1 MSSEFFANY
10 PRIAYDISGNNST
23 VPDYTVAV
31 NLMIRSK
38 LKETVEDDV
47 TIYYPYVVPEGM
59 RPDVLA
65 YQYYGDTIYTWTI
78 FLVNNIVDPYW
89 EWPLSYKDFREYV
102 VDKYGSIET
111 AQSQIHHYEKIARA
125 RTEQT
130 KMTDA
135 VPEYRLEIDY
145 QTYTETDVS
154 EREIIYSYG
163 YEKDLNEAKRE
174 IQLIDASFIRSV
186 QDEARG
192 LFR

>member
-38 LKETVEDDV
+38 LKDTVEDDV
-47 TIYYPYVVPEGM
+47 TVYYPYIVPEGM

-65 YQYYGDTIYTWTI
+65 YKYYGDTIYTSTI

-89 EWPLSYKDFREYV
+89 EWPLSYKDFREYMT
-102 VDKYGSIET
+102 DKYGSIEK

-125 RTEQT
+125 RVEQT
-130 KMTDA
+130 KLADA

-145 QTYTETDVS
+145 QTYTETDVT

-163 YEKDLNEAKRE
+163 YEQDLNEAKRE
-174 IQLIDASFIRSV
+174 IQLIDANFIRSV

>member
-1 MSSEFFANY
+1 MSSEFFSNY

-38 LKETVEDDV
+38 LKDTVEDDV
-47 TIYYPYVVPEGM
+47 TVYYPYVVPEGM

-89 EWPLSYKDFREYV
+89 EWPLSYKDFREYMT
-102 VDKYGSIET
+102 DKYGSIDT
-111 AQSQIHHYEKIARA
+111 SKSQIHHYEKIARA

-130 KMTDA
+130 KLDDA

-145 QTYTETDVS
+145 QTYTETDVT

-163 YEKDLNEAKRE
+163 YEQDLNEAKRE
-174 IQLIDASFIRSV
+174 IQLIDANFIRSV

>member
-1 MSSEFFANY
+1 MSSEFFSNY
-10 PRIAYDISGNNST
+10 PRIAYDISGSNST
-23 VPDYTVAV
+23 VPNYTVAV
-31 NLMIRSK
+31 NLMIRNK
-38 LKETVEDDV
+38 LKDTVEDDV

-59 RPDVLA
+59 RPDVLS

-89 EWPLSYKDFREYV
+89 EWPLSYKDFREYMT
-102 VDKYGSIET
+102 DKYGSIEK

-125 RTEQT
+125 RVEQT
-130 KMTDA
+130 KLADA

-174 IQLIDASFIRSV
+174 IQLIDVNFIRSV

>member
-38 LKETVEDDV
+38 LKDTVEDDV
-47 TIYYPYVVPEGM
+47 TVYYPYIVPEGM

-65 YQYYGDTIYTWTI
+65 YKYYGDTIYTWTI

-89 EWPLSYKDFREYV
+89 EWPLSYKDFREYMT
-102 VDKYGSIET
+102 DKYGSIEK

-125 RTEQT
+125 RVEQT
-130 KMTDA
+130 KLADA

-145 QTYTETDVS
+145 QTYTETDVT

-163 YEKDLNEAKRE
+163 YEQDLNEAKRE
-174 IQLIDASFIRSV
+174 IQLIDANFIRSV

>member
-1 MSSEFFANY
+1 MSSEFFSNY

-38 LKETVEDDV
+38 LKDTVEDDV
-47 TIYYPYVVPEGM
+47 TVYYPYIVPEGM
-59 RPDVLA
+59 RPDVLS

-102 VDKYGSIET
+102 SDKYGSIET

-125 RTEQT
+125 RIEQT
-130 KMTDA
+130 KIVDV
-135 VPEYRLEIDY
+135 VPEYKLEIDY
-145 QTYTETDVS
+145 QTYTETEAS

-163 YEKDLNEAKRE
+163 YEHDLNEAKRE
-174 IQLIDASFIRSV
+174 IQLIDASFIQNV

>member
-38 LKETVEDDV
+38 LKNTVEDDV
-47 TIYYPYVVPEGM
+47 TVYYPYVVPEGM

-65 YQYYGDTIYTWTI
+65 YKYYGDTIYTWTI

-89 EWPLSYKDFREYV
+89 EWPLSYKDFREYMT
-102 VDKYGSIET
+102 DKYGTIEK

-125 RTEQT
+125 RIEQT
-130 KMTDA
+130 KLADA

-145 QTYTETDVS
+145 QTYTETDVT

-163 YEKDLNEAKRE
+163 YEQDLNEAKRE